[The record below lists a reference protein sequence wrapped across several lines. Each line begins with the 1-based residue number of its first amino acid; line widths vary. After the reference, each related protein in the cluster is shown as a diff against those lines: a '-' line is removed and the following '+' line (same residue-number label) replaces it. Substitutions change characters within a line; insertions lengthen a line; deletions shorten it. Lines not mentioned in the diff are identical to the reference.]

1 MGPNKRLTIESNG
14 PVYGQ
19 YYGYN
24 SVQGLAGY
32 FFSYSDFDKD
42 GITDADDLDD
52 DNDGILDVWEG
63 DTDTDGDGFLNRY
76 DLDSDGD
83 GCYDTQEAGCLLYT
97 SPSPRD

>member
-1 MGPNKRLTIESNG
+1 M
-14 PVYGQ
+14 
-19 YYGYN
+19 
-24 SVQGLAGY
+24 QGLAGY

-63 DTDTDGDGFLNRY
+63 DTDTDGDGFINRY

-83 GCYDTQEAGCLLYT
+83 VQCQFLKK
-97 SPSPRD
+97 